1 MGRLCPRPWTDV
13 TGVPDPARHG
23 AADSFATE
31 GVPPLGVTVDLLHRY
46 QAGDALALDAL
57 FRRVLPPLTRWAR
70 GRLPQQARG
79 LLETVD
85 VVQDAL
91 IQSMRHLGGF
101 EPRHDGAL
109 QAYLRQ
115 AVLNRVRDEARK
127 IARRPEQRELVDEH
141 ESNVRSPL
149 ERVIGQQGVERYER
163 ALSTLRPQEREA
175 IIARLEWQ
183 QSYEEVAQVLGKPT
197 ANAARVAVTRAVAR
211 LIEEM
216 GTDG

>member
-1 MGRLCPRPWTDV
+1 
-13 TGVPDPARHG
+13 
-23 AADSFATE
+23 
-31 GVPPLGVTVDLLHRY
+31 LLHRY
-46 QAGDALALDAL
+46 QAGDAQALDAL
-57 FRRVLPPLTRWAR
+57 FRRVLPPLARWAR

-79 LLETVD
+79 MLDTVD
-85 VVQDAL
+85 IVQDAL
-91 IQSMRHLGGF
+91 FQSLRHLAGF

-127 IARRPEQRELVDEH
+127 VARRPEQRELVDEH
-141 ESNVRSPL
+141 ESGGQSAL
-149 ERVIGQQGVERYER
+149 ERVIGREGLERYER
-163 ALSTLRPQEREA
+163 ALARLREQEREA

-216 GTDG
+216 GDDG